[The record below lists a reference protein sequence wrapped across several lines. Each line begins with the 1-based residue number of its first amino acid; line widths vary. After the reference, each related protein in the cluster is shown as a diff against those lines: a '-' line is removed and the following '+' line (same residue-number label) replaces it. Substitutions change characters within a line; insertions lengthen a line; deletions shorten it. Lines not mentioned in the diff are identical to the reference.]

1 MRILSASREALL
13 CFLVSLLFSASF
25 CHGSSAD
32 KTTTTSLF
40 EVVGSGECADCSD
53 TNFKTSQAVSGLRV
67 TIDCKP
73 ENGVFK
79 TRGSGELDAEGKFTV
94 SLPQE
99 IVEDGKLKEE
109 CYAQLHS
116 ASAAPCP
123 AHDGLESSKIVLKTK
138 TNGKHTFGL
147 AGKLKFS
154 PVTCTSAFLWPH
166 YKYPPKPPLFKKPF
180 PPKVLPPPVPYKPLP
195 PPVPVV
201 KPLPPPLPV
210 KKFPPKPKVLP
221 PKPPVFKKP
230 FPPKPKIFPPKPPL
244 FKPPPIP
251 KVLPPP
257 VPIYKPKP
265 KPPIFVKPLPPP
277 VPIYKPKPKPPI
289 FVKPL
294 PPPIPKVLPP
304 PVPIYKP
311 KPKPPIF
318 FKPLPPPIPKVLPP
332 PIPIY

>member
-25 CHGSSAD
+25 CHGSSDD

-40 EVVGSGECADCSD
+40 EVVGTGECADCSEN
-53 TNFKTSQAVSGLRV
+53 NFKTSQAVSGLRV

-147 AGKLKFS
+147 AGKTQVFS
-154 PVTCTSAFLWPH
+154 SYLYLSLLVPH
-166 YKYPPKPPLFKKPF
+166 YKYPPLPKYSHPKFNLPPLKSFGHHPFSF
-180 PPKVLPPPVPYKPLP
+180 PPKVFPPKPPLPSLPPKPPLSRSRFPQNASTTSSIKPLP

-201 KPLPPPLPV
+201 SH
-210 KKFPPKPKVLP
+210 FHTCASS
-221 PKPPVFKKP
+221 
-230 FPPKPKIFPPKPPL
+230 
-244 FKPPPIP
+244 
-251 KVLPPP
+251 
-257 VPIYKPKP
+257 
-265 KPPIFVKPLPPP
+265 
-277 VPIYKPKPKPPI
+277 
-289 FVKPL
+289 
-294 PPPIPKVLPP
+294 
-304 PVPIYKP
+304 
-311 KPKPPIF
+311 
-318 FKPLPPPIPKVLPP
+318 
-332 PIPIY
+332 